1 MTTLLEQPV
10 ETTNNTSFNDFNL
23 PSFLREGLKRLGF
36 TSPTGIQSEAI
47 PVLMTGQ
54 DLIAQSQT
62 GSGKTGAFAIPM
74 LARITRNSRDLQALV
89 MVPTRAPCLQVPDVV
104 QPLAGPAVR
113 VTPIYGGASMG
124 GQIRG
129 LSQGGYQVVI
139 GTPGRLRDHLNRG
152 TLRLDK
158 LRMVV
163 LDEADEMLDRGFVQD
178 IEAILEAAPP
188 SAQRQTALFSAT
200 LPEWVMETAVKQL
213 KPGHA
218 SITVSPEGQGPDIE
232 HRIYD
237 MKLPDKTVALRHLL
251 DTNSDESILV
261 FARTKHGVKKLAA
274 RLQEEGYSADGLQGN
289 LSQRARE
296 DVMAAF
302 RHRRIRVLVAT
313 NVGARG
319 LDVSGISH
327 VINFDLPESPELFT
341 HRVGRTGRNGASG
354 IAITFLTGEDRLKWR
369 EIERSM
375 KEAGIDYNRMP
386 WDGPRATPGAT
397 DTVIIQPRPGEF
409 RRSLGAPGRKFDGGR
424 EYGSDFGAPRR
435 FEGERDRNSDFGAP
449 RRFEGDRE
457 RGNNFGAPRRFEGD
471 RERRQ
476 ERDFGAP
483 RRFEKR
489 DTSRDFAAPRFEG
502 EAEPGNENFP
512 ARRYDRASERKGNF
526 GPGKRFDRPANSNSR
541 QDREFDKPR
550 RFENNDRG
558 GFKGGRTAKFKK
570 DF

>member
-1 MTTLLEQPV
+1 M
-10 ETTNNTSFNDFNL
+10 
-23 PSFLREGLKRLGF
+23 
-36 TSPTGIQSEAI
+36 
-47 PVLMTGQ
+47 
-54 DLIAQSQT
+54 
-62 GSGKTGAFAIPM
+62 
-74 LARITRNSRDLQALV
+74 
-89 MVPTRAPCLQVPDVV
+89 
-104 QPLAGPAVR
+104 
-113 VTPIYGGASMG
+113 
-124 GQIRG
+124 
-129 LSQGGYQVVI
+129 
-139 GTPGRLRDHLNRG
+139 
-152 TLRLDK
+152 
-158 LRMVV
+158 
-163 LDEADEMLDRGFVQD
+163 
-178 IEAILEAAPP
+178 
-188 SAQRQTALFSAT
+188 
-200 LPEWVMETAVKQL
+200 
-213 KPGHA
+213 
-218 SITVSPEGQGPDIE
+218 
-232 HRIYD
+232 
-237 MKLPDKTVALRHLL
+237 
-251 DTNSDESILV
+251 
-261 FARTKHGVKKLAA
+261 
-274 RLQEEGYSADGLQGN
+274 
-289 LSQRARE
+289 
-296 DVMAAF
+296 
-302 RHRRIRVLVAT
+302 
-313 NVGARG
+313 GARG

>member
-1 MTTLLEQPV
+1 MTTLLERPV
-10 ETTNNTSFNDFNL
+10 ETTNTSFNDFNL

-36 TSPTGIQSEAI
+36 VSPTGIQSEAI
-47 PVLMTGQ
+47 PTLMTGQ

-62 GSGKTGAFAIPM
+62 GSGKTAAFAIPM
-74 LARITRNSRDLQALV
+74 LARVTRNSRELQALV
-89 MVPTRAPCLQVPDVV
+89 MVPTRELCLQVTNVV
-104 QPLAGPAVR
+104 KQMAGPAVR

-188 SAQRQTALFSAT
+188 AAQRQTALFSAT

-218 SITVSPEGQGPDIE
+218 SITISSEGHALDIE

-251 DTNSDESILV
+251 DTNPDESILV

-274 RLQEEGYSADGLQGN
+274 RLQDEGYSADGLQGN

-375 KEAGIDYNRMP
+375 KEAGIEYTRMP

-409 RRSLGAPGRKFDGGR
+409 RRSLGAPGRRFDGGR
-424 EYGSDFGAPRR
+424 EYGSDF
-435 FEGERDRNSDFGAP
+435 DKP

-457 RGNNFGAPRRFEGD
+457 RGSDFGGPRRFEGD
-471 RERRQ
+471 RERRPA
-476 ERDFGAP
+476 RDFGEP

-489 DTSRDFAAPRFEG
+489 DNPRDFAAARFEG
-502 EAEPGNENFP
+502 EAEPGNTTFP
-512 ARRYDRASERKGNF
+512 ARRYDRASERKGNSF
-526 GPGKRFDRPANSNSR
+526 PGKRFDRPANGNGNSR
-541 QDREFDKPR
+541 PDRDREFGKPR
-550 RFENNDRG
+550 RFENNERGG
-558 GFKGGRTAKFKK
+558 GFKGGRSSKFKR

>member
-1 MTTLLEQPV
+1 MTILLEQPV
-10 ETTNNTSFNDFNL
+10 ETNNATFNDFNL

-36 TSPTGIQSEAI
+36 ASPTGIQSEAI
-47 PVLMTGQ
+47 PTLMFGQ

-74 LARITRNSRDLQALV
+74 LARVSRNSRDLQALV
-89 MVPTRAPCLQVPDVV
+89 MVPTRELCLQVTNVV
-104 QPLAGPAVR
+104 KMMAGPAVR

-129 LSQGGYQVVI
+129 LTQGGYQVVI

-178 IEAILEAAPP
+178 IEAILEAAPKP
-188 SAQRQTALFSAT
+188 AQRQTALFSAT

-213 KPGHA
+213 KSDHA
-218 SITVSPEGQGPDIE
+218 SITISPEGHGPDIE

-251 DTNSDESILV
+251 DTNPTEPILV

-354 IAITFLTGEDRLKWR
+354 IAVTFLTGEDRLKWR
-369 EIERSM
+369 EIERSL
-375 KEAGIDYNRMP
+375 KEAGIEYTRLP

-409 RRSLGAPGRKFDGGR
+409 RRNLGAPGRKSESGR
-424 EYGSDFGAPRR
+424 EYGSNFEAPRRFENNRERGNDFGAPRR
-435 FEGERDRNSDFGAP
+435 FESDRKRGSDFA
-449 RRFEGDRE
+449 
-457 RGNNFGAPRRFEGD
+457 NPRRFEGD
-471 RERRQ
+471 RERR
-476 ERDFGAP
+476 
-483 RRFEKR
+483 FEKR
-489 DTSRDFAAPRFEG
+489 ATPRPFGGNRFEG
-502 EAEPGNENFP
+502 EAEPGNEAFP
-512 ARRYDRASERKGNF
+512 ARRYDRASEHPGERKGAF
-526 GPGKRFDRPANSNSR
+526 GPGKRFDRSGNGKSGG
-541 QDREFDKPR
+541 PR
-550 RFENNDRG
+550 RFENNERG
-558 GFKGGRTAKFKK
+558 GFKGGRSSKFNKG
-570 DF
+570 F

>member
-1 MTTLLEQPV
+1 LTTLLERPV
-10 ETTNNTSFNDFNL
+10 ETTNTSFNDFNL

-36 TSPTGIQSEAI
+36 VSPTGIQSEAI
-47 PVLMTGQ
+47 PTLMTGQ

-62 GSGKTGAFAIPM
+62 GSGKTAAFAIPM
-74 LARITRNSRDLQALV
+74 LARVTRNSRELQALV
-89 MVPTRAPCLQVPDVV
+89 MVPTRELCLQVTNVV
-104 QPLAGPAVR
+104 KQMAGPAVR

-188 SAQRQTALFSAT
+188 AAQRQTALFSAT

-218 SITVSPEGQGPDIE
+218 SITISSEGHALDIE

-251 DTNSDESILV
+251 DTNPDESILV

-274 RLQEEGYSADGLQGN
+274 RLQDEGYSADGLQGN

-375 KEAGIDYNRMP
+375 KEAGIEYTRMP

-409 RRSLGAPGRKFDGGR
+409 RRSLGAPGRRFDGGR
-424 EYGSDFGAPRR
+424 EYGSDF
-435 FEGERDRNSDFGAP
+435 DKP

-457 RGNNFGAPRRFEGD
+457 RGSDFGGPRRFEGD
-471 RERRQ
+471 RERRPA
-476 ERDFGAP
+476 RDFGEP

-489 DTSRDFAAPRFEG
+489 DNPRDFAAARFEG
-502 EAEPGNENFP
+502 EAEPGNTTFP
-512 ARRYDRASERKGNF
+512 ARRYDRASERKGNSF
-526 GPGKRFDRPANSNSR
+526 PGKRFDRPANGNGNSR
-541 QDREFDKPR
+541 PDRDREFGKPR
-550 RFENNDRG
+550 RFENNERGG
-558 GFKGGRTAKFKK
+558 GFKGGRSSKFKR